1 MKIKNL
7 LTVATLTAL
16 LTAAGCNED
25 DPSSKDPIDQLP
37 PPTQEGKNTFGCL
50 VNGEAWVIK
59 STIRATAVYQGGFLQ
74 MGANIDAGGRDQS
87 ISLSIDGNVNKD
99 FKYIITKDIS
109 QNASAAFTNS
119 TTDCDYDYENVLS
132 GEIFIS
138 KFTIE
143 SPFIVS
149 GTFEFTTAL
158 NDCDTIRVTDGR
170 FDLNYI
176 P

>member
-7 LTVATLTAL
+7 LTATILLAL

-25 DPSSKDPIDQLP
+25 DPTSKEPIDQLP
-37 PPTQEGKNTFGCL
+37 PATQEGKNTFGCL

-59 STIRATAVYQGGFLQ
+59 STIRATAVYQGGFMQ
-74 MGANIDAGGRDQS
+74 IGAGIEERERDQS
-87 ISLSIDGNVNKD
+87 LSLRIDDLIEDTRTFLIDENVGNG
-99 FKYIITKDIS
+99 
-109 QNASAAFTNS
+109 ASCTFTNS
-119 TTDCDYDYENVLS
+119 VNRCFYEYGDAIS

-143 SPFIVS
+143 SPYIVS

-158 NDCDTIRVTDGR
+158 NECDTIRVTDGR